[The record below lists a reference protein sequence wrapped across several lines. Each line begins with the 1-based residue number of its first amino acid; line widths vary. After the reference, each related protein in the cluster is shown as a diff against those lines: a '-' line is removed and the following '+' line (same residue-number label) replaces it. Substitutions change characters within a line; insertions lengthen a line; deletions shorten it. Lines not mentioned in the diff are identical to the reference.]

1 MMAFDGPFNNV
12 KSLKLNANDNNIVV
26 TDEDF
31 AEIELTPTLPRSSTP
46 NR

>member
-1 MMAFDGPFNNV
+1 MAFDGPFNNV

-31 AEIELTPTLPRSSTP
+31 AEIEAYANDSALINS
-46 NR
+46 